1 MRADVHTVASFL
13 LAAPTGQPDCR
24 SIGPIDLDSALDRQ
38 DTATHTVPTLAMA
51 VAAGL
56 AVANIYYNQP
66 MIGIMEREMPSGIT
80 GFIPTATQ
88 LGYALGLI
96 LLVPLGDIV
105 ERRRLIVIQFVALAV
120 ALVAAAAAPTTEL
133 VALASLFVGICATVA
148 QQIVPLAAHLAAPA
162 KRGAI
167 IGTVTAGVLCGI
179 LLSRTLAGVVAEF
192 WGWRETFWLGV
203 PLALF
208 AGALMA
214 VRLPRSQ
221 PEPGPSYFSLLRSLV
236 GLWQE
241 FPTLRLASVTQALL
255 FATFIVF
262 WTILALHL
270 QEPRY
275 HLGAEIAGLF
285 GVIGAVGVFAAPLAG
300 RLADR
305 NGPGAVIALGSA
317 LSLLAWLIFGWW
329 NTMAGLVLG
338 VIVLD
343 LAVQSSLVSHQHVVY
358 ALRPRARSRLNTIF
372 VGFMFLGGAGGSAG
386 ATLAWNAAGWQG
398 VCLLGGTLALAA
410 VALQLAARSR
420 RPIAH

>member
-1 MRADVHTVASFL
+1 
-13 LAAPTGQPDCR
+13 
-24 SIGPIDLDSALDRQ
+24 
-38 DTATHTVPTLAMA
+38 MA

-66 MIGIMEREMPSGIT
+66 MLGIMEQEMPGSIT

-88 LGYALGLI
+88 LGYAIGLV
-96 LLVPLGDIV
+96 LFVPLGDIV
-105 ERRRLIVIQFVALAV
+105 ERRRLIVIQFAALAV
-120 ALVAAAAAPTTEL
+120 ALVAAAIAPTAGL
-133 VALASLFVGICATVA
+133 VALASLFVGVCATVA
-148 QQIVPLAAHLAAPA
+148 QQIIPLAAHLAAPD
-162 KRGAI
+162 KRGAT

-179 LLSRTLAGVVAEF
+179 LLSRTLAGAVAEY
-192 WGWRETFWLGV
+192 WGWRETFWIGV
-203 PLALF
+203 PLALG

-214 VRLPRSQ
+214 LRLPRSQ
-221 PEPGPSYFSLLRSLV
+221 PDPGPSYGSLLRSLF
-236 GLWQE
+236 GLWRE
-241 FPTLRLASVTQALL
+241 FPTLRLAATTQALL

-270 QEPRY
+270 QEPRF

-317 LSLLAWLIFGWW
+317 LSLLAWLIVGFW
-329 NTMAGLVLG
+329 NTIAGLVVG

-358 ALRPRARSRLNTIF
+358 ALRPAARSRLNTIF
-372 VGFMFLGGAGGSAG
+372 VGFMFLGGAGGSAA
-386 ATLAWNAAGWQG
+386 ATLAWNWDGWQG
-398 VCLLGGTLALAA
+398 VCLLGGGLALAA
-410 VALQLAARSR
+410 AAVQLAARR
-420 RPIAH
+420 RGSVRH